1 MASLGGYMENLKKRN
16 STRVKRIRQA
26 AQKEYERGER
36 ANRAKEKVNSW
47 PRDYLGN
54 RARTAEI
61 RDRKLNTAGMNEA
74 QREEYGQ
81 PKEPARPVRS
91 PMARS
96 EKEAR
101 EAYREKTIPG
111 YKESQAQ
118 YKRYLREN
126 PPKNAQQIALE
137 RGKGPRKGYID
148 EEDYKKIYKNRK

>member
-1 MASLGGYMENLKKRN
+1 MASMGEYMEYLKKRN

-54 RARTAEI
+54 RERMNKI
-61 RDRKLNTAGMNEA
+61 RDWKLNTPGMNEA

-111 YKESQAQ
+111 YKEAQAQ
-118 YKRYLREN
+118 YKRYMREN
-126 PPKNAQQIALE
+126 PPKTAQQFALE
-137 RGKGPRKGYID
+137 RGEGPRKGYID
-148 EEDYKKIYKNRK
+148 VEDYKKIYKKRK

>member
-1 MASLGGYMENLKKRN
+1 MASMGEYIENLKKRN

-36 ANRAKEKVNSW
+36 ENRAKEKVNSW
-47 PRDYLGN
+47 PRNYLGN
-54 RARTAEI
+54 RERTNKI
-61 RDRKLNTAGMNEA
+61 RDWKLNTPGLNEA
-74 QREEYGQ
+74 QREEYGL
-81 PKEPARPVRS
+81 PKEQDRPARP

-111 YKESQAQ
+111 YKESQEN

-126 PPKNAQQIALE
+126 PPKTAQQIALE

-148 EEDYKKIYKNRK
+148 VEDYKKIYKNRK